1 MIELID
7 ELQQACAQYLDL
19 PNRIVLLMRGAGV
32 RAITVG
38 DQHFEL
44 TNRHNLNVT
53 RQPLSAGAPNPQK
66 ELPL

>member
-1 MIELID
+1 MIEIID
-7 ELQQACAQYLDL
+7 ELQQACSQYLDL

-44 TNRHNLNVT
+44 TNRHHLNVT
-53 RQPLSAGAPNPQK
+53 RQPPSAGAPNPQK